1 MIYVEACISGDCPVA
16 AARYAE
22 AAFEGGAQTIELCA
36 AMDQDGLTPPIESV
50 EAARAAFNAPGL
62 MAMIRPRGGDFCY
75 SKEAQTQMAI
85 ELDAVAQAGV
95 DGVVFGMLNEAGGL
109 DIRGTRAFVERAR
122 SLGLKTTFHRAFD
135 ALNDPL
141 VALETLV
148 EAGVDRILTSG
159 IPWGRAGS
167 ALDGINQLNQV
178 IQLSKGRIEIV
189 IAGSVS
195 SKNVPEIIE
204 GLEPWTGRIG
214 LHAYSGTQAKGE
226 TTTEAVRSLVE
237 SVAS

>member
-1 MIYVEACISGDCPVA
+1 MICVEACISGDCPVA

-22 AAFEGGAQTIELCA
+22 AAFKGGAQTIELCA

-50 EAARAAFNAPGL
+50 EASRAVFNAPGL
-62 MAMIRPRGGDFCY
+62 MAMIRPHGGDFCY
-75 SKEAQTQMAI
+75 SKETQTQMAF
-85 ELDAVAQAGV
+85 ELDAMAQAGA
-95 DGVVFGMLNEAGGL
+95 DGVVFGMLNEAGEL
-109 DIRGTRAFVERAR
+109 DIRGTSAFVERAR

-135 ALNDPL
+135 TLNDPL
-141 VALETLV
+141 AALETLV

-195 SKNVPEIIE
+195 SKNAPEIIE
-204 GLEPWTGRIG
+204 GLEPWTDRIG
-214 LHAYSGTQAKGE
+214 LHAYLGTQAKGE